1 MCIQYL
7 NRIVEV
13 RTPKITLLIAFII
26 INMVIKLQSFKHCK
40 LSFRII
46 SLYHFSVDH

>member
-26 INMVIKLQSFKHCK
+26 INMVIKLQSFKHCE
-40 LSFRII
+40 LSF
-46 SLYHFSVDH
+46 STVS